1 MHIYIHFIINI
12 NFNDHWNINE
22 NMKIYMYISYIIT
35 FDNLIFLISKI
46 IYYLIILK
54 FIVNLQ
60 DNKSQNT
67 LQLTKDS
74 LALIE
79 LK

>member
-1 MHIYIHFIINI
+1 
-12 NFNDHWNINE
+12 
-22 NMKIYMYISYIIT
+22 MKIYMYISYIIT
-35 FDNLIFLISKI
+35 FDNSIFLISKI

-54 FIVNLQ
+54 FIVKLQ

>member
-1 MHIYIHFIINI
+1 
-12 NFNDHWNINE
+12 
-22 NMKIYMYISYIIT
+22 MKIYMYILYIIT
-35 FDNLIFLISKI
+35 FDNSIFLISKI

-54 FIVNLQ
+54 FIVKLQ

>member
-1 MHIYIHFIINI
+1 
-12 NFNDHWNINE
+12 
-22 NMKIYMYISYIIT
+22 MKIYMYISYIIT
-35 FDNLIFLISKI
+35 FDNSIFLISKI

>member
-1 MHIYIHFIINI
+1 
-12 NFNDHWNINE
+12 
-22 NMKIYMYISYIIT
+22 MKIYMYILYIIT
-35 FDNLIFLISKI
+35 FDNSIFLISKI
-46 IYYLIILK
+46 IYCLIILK
-54 FIVNLQ
+54 FIVKLQ

>member
-1 MHIYIHFIINI
+1 
-12 NFNDHWNINE
+12 
-22 NMKIYMYISYIIT
+22 MKIYMYISYIIT

>member
-1 MHIYIHFIINI
+1 
-12 NFNDHWNINE
+12 
-22 NMKIYMYISYIIT
+22 MKIYMYISYIIT
-35 FDNLIFLISKI
+35 FDNSIFLISKI
-46 IYYLIILK
+46 IYYLILLK
-54 FIVNLQ
+54 FIVKLQ

>member
-1 MHIYIHFIINI
+1 
-12 NFNDHWNINE
+12 
-22 NMKIYMYISYIIT
+22 MKIYMYISYIIT

-54 FIVNLQ
+54 FIVKLQ